1 MTGGRHR
8 TRPRGGRNARIAV
21 YVTAAVMAA
30 GGLAA
35 WRSGGDEPCVGEI
48 RLRVAAAEEIAPALR
63 DTARDWA
70 TGARA
75 AGNRCVVVDVEAVAP
90 ADVAVAVTSAAGA
103 TLSGVTSESGT
114 TLVPDV
120 WVPDSTTWLDRVR
133 TVGKPLVPSE
143 AESIARSPVVVAMPE
158 PVASGLGWPAAR
170 LTWTSLIQRVTG
182 GQPLKLGIVEPVHD
196 SAGLAGLMALGATA
210 TAAGRDADAL
220 TVAVM
225 RTLIQGRTNATSE
238 LLTQFPQ
245 RADAAAIA
253 SALTAAPLSERHVIE
268 YNARRPPV
276 RLAAL
281 YLEPAPP
288 DLDYPYAVMPDLG
301 TGKEEVARDLR
312 RALAGDEFGDRLA
325 EAGMRDADGSG
336 SRAKFPSLPGAPIRT
351 VAAKSETA
359 VVARALATWIVVTM
373 PARMLAVIDISGS
386 MLTPVPT
393 AGGATRGQVS
403 VAAARRGLN
412 LFDDDWAVGLWVFS
426 RRISGSRDYR
436 EILPIRPMRDNR
448 ARLNQLIGTV
458 NPISGGE
465 TGLYDTILAAYRT
478 VKRGWDPKAVNSVVV
493 LTDGFNRDDG
503 LTLDQL
509 IAALRREK
517 DARKPIQVIAIGV
530 GNEVGEAELRRI
542 TGTSGGGTFIA
553 RDPSDI
559 GEIFLKAIALRPGTP
574 PG

>member
-21 YVTAAVMAA
+21 YATAAVMAA

-120 WVPDSTTWLDRVR
+120 WVPDSITWLDRVR
-133 TVGKPLVPSE
+133 TVGQPLVPAE
-143 AESIARSPVVVAMPE
+143 AESIARSPVVIAMPE
-158 PVASGLGWPAAR
+158 PVASRLGWPAAR
-170 LTWTSLIQRVTG
+170 LTWTSLMQQVTG
-182 GQPLKLGIVEPVHD
+182 GQPMKLGIVEPVHD
-196 SAGLAGLMALGATA
+196 SAGLSGLMALGAAA
-210 TAAGRDADAL
+210 TEAGRDADAL

-253 SALTAAPLSERHVIE
+253 SALTAAPLSERNVIE

-288 DLDYPYAVMPDLG
+288 DLDYPYAVMPDLAN
-301 TGKEEVARDLR
+301 GKAEVALDLR
-312 RALAGDEFGDRLA
+312 QALTGDEFGDRLA
-325 EAGMRDADGSG
+325 EAGLRDADGSG
-336 SRAKFPSLPGAPIRT
+336 SRAKFPSVPGAPIRT
-351 VAAKSETA
+351 ASAKTQTA
-359 VVARALATWIVVTM
+359 VVARALTTWVIVTM

-448 ARLNQLIGTV
+448 TKLNQLIGGV
-458 NPISGGE
+458 APIEGGE

-478 VKRGWDPKAVNSVVV
+478 VKRGWDPKAVNSVVIM
-493 LTDGFNRDDG
+493 TDGFNRDDG
-503 LTLDQL
+503 LTLEQL
-509 IAALRREK
+509 LAALRREK
-517 DARKPIQVIAIGV
+517 DAKKPIQIIAIGI
-530 GNEVGEAELRRI
+530 GNDVGEAELRKI

-553 RDPSDI
+553 RDPSAI
-559 GEIFLKAIALRPGTP
+559 GEIFLKAIALRPGAP
-574 PG
+574 PA

>member
-35 WRSGGDEPCVGEI
+35 WRSGGEEPCVGEI
-48 RLRVAAAEEIAPALR
+48 RLRLAAAQEIAPAVR
-63 DTARDWA
+63 DTAREWA

-103 TLSGVTSESGT
+103 SLSGVTSETGT

-120 WVPDSTTWLDRVR
+120 WVPDSMTWLDRVR
-133 TVGKPLVPSE
+133 TVGQPLVPAE
-143 AESIARSPVVVAMPE
+143 ATSIARSPVVIAMPE

-170 LTWTSLIQRVTG
+170 LTWTSLLQQVTS

-196 SAGLAGLMALGATA
+196 SAGLAGLMALGAAA
-210 TAAGRDADAL
+210 TAAGRNADAL
-220 TVAVM
+220 TVAIM
-225 RTLIQGRTNATSE
+225 RTLVLGRTNATSE
-238 LLTQFPQ
+238 LLTRFPQ
-245 RADAAAIA
+245 RADAAAITA
-253 SALTAAPLSERHVIE
+253 ALTAAPLSERDVIE
-268 YNARRPPV
+268 YNERRPPV

-288 DLDYPYAVMPDLG
+288 DLDYPYAVMPDLAP
-301 TGKEEVARDLR
+301 GKAEVASELR
-312 RALAGDEFGDRLA
+312 RALSGDEFGDRLA
-325 EAGMRDADGSG
+325 EAGLRDADGSG
-336 SRAKFPSLPGAPIRT
+336 SRAKFPSVPGAPIRT
-351 VAAKSETA
+351 VSARTETA
-359 VVARALATWIVVTM
+359 VVARALATWVIVTM
-373 PARMLAVIDISGS
+373 PARMLAVIDVSGS

-403 VAAARRGLN
+403 TAAARRGLN

-426 RRISGSRDYR
+426 RRLSGNRDYR
-436 EILPIRPMRDNR
+436 EIVPIRPMRENR
-448 ARLNQLIGTV
+448 AKLNQLIGTV
-458 NPISGGE
+458 APIPGGE

-478 VKRGWDPKAVNSVVV
+478 VQRGWDPKAVNSVVV

-517 DARKPIQVIAIGV
+517 DPGKPIQIIAIGI

-553 RDPSDI
+553 RDPSAI
-559 GEIFLKAIALRPGTP
+559 GEIFLKAIALRPGAP
-574 PG
+574 V

>member
-1 MTGGRHR
+1 MAGGRHR

-21 YVTAAVMAA
+21 YLTAGVMAA

-35 WRSGGDEPCVGEI
+35 WRSGDDEPCVGEI
-48 RLRVAAAEEIAPALR
+48 RLRVAAAAEIAPALR

-103 TLSGVTSESGT
+103 ALSGVTSESGT
-114 TLVPDV
+114 TLLPDV
-120 WVPDSTTWLDRVR
+120 WVPDSITWLDRVR
-133 TVGKPLVPSE
+133 TVGKPLVPAE
-143 AESIARSPVVVAMPE
+143 AESIARSPVVIAMPE

-170 LTWTSLIQRVTG
+170 LTWTSLMQQVTG

-196 SAGLAGLMALGATA
+196 SAGLSGLMALGAAA
-210 TAAGRDADAL
+210 TEAGRDADAL

-225 RTLIQGRTNATSE
+225 RALIQGRTNATSE
-238 LLTQFPQ
+238 LLTKFPQ

-253 SALTAAPLSERHVIE
+253 SALTAAPLAEREVIE

-288 DLDYPYAVMPDLG
+288 DLDYPYAVMPDLA
-301 TGKEEVARDLR
+301 TGKAEVARDLR
-312 RALAGDEFGDRLA
+312 RALTGDEFGDRLA
-325 EAGMRDADGSG
+325 EAGLRDADGSG
-336 SRAKFPSLPGAPIRT
+336 SRAKFPSVPGAPIRT
-351 VAAKSETA
+351 VATKPETA
-359 VVARALATWIVVTM
+359 VVARALATWVVVTM
-373 PARMLAVIDISGS
+373 PARMLAVIDVSGS

-412 LFDDDWAVGLWVFS
+412 LFDDDWSVGLWVFS
-426 RRISGSRDYR
+426 RRINGSRDYR

-448 ARLNQLIGTV
+448 ARLNQVIGTV
-458 NPISGGE
+458 APIEGGE

-478 VKRGWDPKAVNSVVV
+478 VKQGWDPKAVNSVVV

-517 DARKPIQVIAIGV
+517 DARKPIQIIAIGI
-530 GNEVGEAELRRI
+530 GNDVGEAELRRI

-553 RDPSDI
+553 RDPSAI
-559 GEIFLKAIALRPGTP
+559 GEIFLKAIALRPGAP
-574 PG
+574 PS